1 MRRNFSDKI
10 CEKCGHAF
18 SPTSGVQKRCPE
30 CRAALAAK
38 PVRAPT
44 KKQLAERNKRQHE
57 TIKKLQAEIAK
68 LKGTMLAPQQA
79 LVAQIETLEK
89 AIARQREIVGEGQR
103 AVSAMGQRNHELRKG
118 IVAAIDALQGL
129 LKEDGR

>member
-68 LKGTMLAPQQA
+68 LKGTM
-79 LVAQIETLEK
+79 VAQIETLEK

>member
-18 SPTSGVQKRCPE
+18 SPTSGAQKRCPE
-30 CRAALAAK
+30 CRAAL
-38 PVRAPT
+38 
-44 KKQLAERNKRQHE
+44 KQLAERNKRQTE

-103 AVSAMGQRNHELRKG
+103 AVAAMGQRNHELRKG
-118 IVAAIDALQGL
+118 IVAVIDALQGL
-129 LKEDGR
+129 QIAV